1 MIGKVYTTDQKYVK
15 YLECNPSVY
24 RRVYFQSCNLD
35 VKEGSNILTSVSL
48 CDFKLE
54 SLGSS
59 ELGGCGGSG
68 KKTATLGPLGTYT
81 LTAPEI
87 GQAQGEVQMIIVKVK
102 YEKSW
107 VEEERYLNWE
117 YKGNVYPLHT
127 LMILTGRTEAEIPWQ
142 GWDLSYYSN
151 NPPSPDFSPQPYP
164 VITSPNLSFGGI
176 LFSNPNDLKSAE
188 LEIFIFN

>member
-1 MIGKVYTTDQKYVK
+1 MIGKVYTTDQRYIEH
-15 YLECNPSVY
+15 LDCNPAVY

-35 VKEGSNILTSVSL
+35 IKQGSSILSSVSL

-59 ELGGCGGSG
+59 ELGGCGGSL
-68 KKTATLGPLGTYT
+68 KRSVTLSPSSNYT

-87 GQAQGEVQMIIVKVK
+87 GQAQGEVQMIVVKVRYQK
-102 YEKSW
+102 EHP
-107 VEEERYLNWE
+107 EEERFLTWE
-117 YKGNVYPLHT
+117 YKGQTYPIRS
-127 LMILTGRTEAEIPWQ
+127 LMVLTGRTEAEIPWQ

-151 NPPSPDFSPQPYP
+151 NPPTPDFSPAPYP
-164 VITSPNLSFGGI
+164 VISSPNLSFGGI
-176 LFSNPNDLKSAE
+176 MFSNPSETYNTE